1 MMFLVKLID
10 VFVGALEF
18 LFGGG
23 RRQNTTH
30 MPLVLGTIGIFVLVI
45 GLGAAVGLPRVW
57 YQVRT
62 EPYTA
67 EFTNAAGLA
76 TGDPVYVAG
85 VPAGRVEGIR
95 LAGTHVDVDFRL
107 DKQRGVGNTSTAS
120 VRLETVLG
128 KRYLDLRPAG
138 VDDGSNRIPLA
149 RTTVP
154 YSLDEIG
161 AGADA
166 VAEDLDLDAMTE
178 MMSTLSQVLPRES
191 DELDRAL
198 TGISAASTAFS
209 RHGVQFDQLLDT
221 ARKLS
226 EMAVDQQ
233 DTLVQ
238 NAVDARTLV
247 QTLVVRK
254 DTLTQLVDNLRVVIA
269 TMSETLTANRADA
282 DRLVADLVEVSG
294 TLQRNADQI
303 GLLMDRLPPAL
314 RTVTDATGNGSWAD
328 VVTPATV
335 LPDNLLCAI
344 GVMQECR

>member
-1 MMFLVKLID
+1 MFLVKLID

-85 VPAGRVEGIR
+85 VPPGAWRHPAR
-95 LAGTHVDVDFRL
+95 RTHVDVDFRL